1 MLTSFFSNSKPI
13 QYFLLSAL
21 FVIGYFMLVYFVYL
35 SGTGMRSLWE
45 YFFIAGLGVFL
56 LLLLDFIIRKNGI
69 TQPNTY
75 ALFFFTFG
83 LLLVLDNHTTP
94 QEMLTLL
101 FVLLAL
107 RRIISIKSS
116 KNIEKKILDAS
127 LYLSIASYFEFW
139 VLLLFVFLYAAIFQ
153 KNDTNWRLYFIPI
166 VGFFVFIV
174 LYTTGFLILQK
185 PEVPFYIWTG
195 TFDVHLPI
203 FDNHKSL
210 WGPSII
216 LTSLLLAIGSR
227 LVTLGML
234 QKKEKKT
241 AYLVILYALIS
252 FCIYLL
258 SASTQVALIL
268 VIPVC
273 AILLANAI
281 EAKGSTLKGVS
292 FWVKE
297 VLLWC
302 WLVLPFVLWDVQ

>member
-21 FVIGYFMLVYFVYL
+21 FVVGYFMLVYFGYL
-35 SGTGMRSLWE
+35 AGTNVRSLWE
-45 YFFIAGLGVFL
+45 YLFIAALGVFL

-83 LLLVLDNHTTP
+83 LLLVLNNHTSP

-116 KNIEKKILDAS
+116 KNIEKKILDTS
-127 LYLSIASYFEFW
+127 LYLSIASYFEVW
-139 VLLLFVFLYAAIFQ
+139 ILLLFVFLYLAIFQ
-153 KNDTNWRLYFIPI
+153 KNDSNWRFYFMPL
-166 VGFFVFIV
+166 VGIFVFVV

-195 TFDVHLPI
+195 TFDLHLTV
-203 FDNHKSL
+203 FENDKSL
-210 WGPSII
+210 VLPSII
-216 LTSLLLAIGSR
+216 LTSLLLAIGYR
-227 LVTLGML
+227 LATLQRL
-234 QKKEKKT
+234 QKKEKKM
-241 AYLVILYALIS
+241 AYLIIVYAVIS
-252 FCIYLL
+252 FCIYLF
-258 SASTQVALIL
+258 SANVQIAFTL
-268 VIPVC
+268 VLPAS

-281 EAKGSTLKGVS
+281 EAKGRSFKSVS
-292 FWVKE
+292 FWARE
-297 VLLWC
+297 VFLWGWLL
-302 WLVLPFVLWDVQ
+302 LPFVLWDVQ